1 MTAKITVG
9 WREWLGLPE
18 LGISEIKAKIDTG
31 ARTSCIHAIN
41 IEEYE
46 EDGEK
51 WVKFIAQ
58 PLQDDEQTQI
68 VCKAKVKKLKHVTSS
83 SGQKELRYF
92 IETTLHAG
100 AHSWPIELTLT
111 NRATMKFRMLLGRTA
126 MENRIVVDP
135 ALSHLLDS

>member
-9 WREWLGLPE
+9 WREWLSLPE
-18 LGISEIKAKIDTG
+18 LGIEKIKAKVDTG

-58 PLQDDEQTQI
+58 PLQDDEQTRI
-68 VCKAKVKKLKHVTSS
+68 TCKAKVKKIKAVTSS

-100 AHSWPIELTLT
+100 QHSWPIEVTLT
-111 NRATMKFRMLLGRTA
+111 SRATMKFRMLLGRTA